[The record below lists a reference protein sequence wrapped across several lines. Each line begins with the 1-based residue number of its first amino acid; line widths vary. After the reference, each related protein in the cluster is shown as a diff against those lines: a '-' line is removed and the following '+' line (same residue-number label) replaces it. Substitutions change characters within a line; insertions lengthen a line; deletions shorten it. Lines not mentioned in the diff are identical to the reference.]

1 MNTLLQRNAHHA
13 QSADCIELDGAQGEG
28 GGQILRTALTLSML
42 TGTPF
47 RIENIRAKRSKPG
60 LLRQHLTAVQAAVQ
74 ISGAT
79 VEGAE
84 AGSQTLRFAPGAIR
98 GGDYRFAIGTAG
110 SCTLVLQ
117 TILPALWFADA
128 PSIVSVSGGTHNRAA
143 PPVDFLIRAW
153 LPLVARMGV
162 TQTLALKRH
171 GFYPA
176 GGGEVVATVAPCSN
190 ALTPLHLTER
200 GAQRALRA
208 EGIVAGV
215 RGSVARRELDTL
227 TRLVPGV
234 EGTVRDLGNAEG
246 PGNALVLDIEHEHV
260 TEVFTGFGER
270 GVTAETIGKDVAHIA
285 QRYLQ
290 STAAVDE
297 YLADQL
303 VLPMAL
309 AGAGAFT
316 VVTASSHLL
325 TNIGVIEKF
334 LPVEVA
340 ARPLE
345 SGAVHVEVA

>member
-1 MNTLLQRNAHHA
+1 MNTQLQF
-13 QSADCIELDGAQGEG
+13 QSQPATCIELDGAQGEG

-47 RIENIRAKRSKPG
+47 QIEHIRAKRSKPG
-60 LLRQHLTAVQAAVQ
+60 LLRQHLTAVQAAVE
-74 ISGAT
+74 ISGAI

-84 AGSQTLRFAPGAIR
+84 AGSQTLRFTPGAIR

-128 PSIVSVSGGTHNRAA
+128 PSTVSVSGGTHNRAA

-162 TQTLALKRH
+162 TQTLTLKRH

-176 GGGEVVATVAPCSN
+176 GGGEVVATVTPCTSPLR
-190 ALTPLHLTER
+190 ALHLTER
-200 GAQRALRA
+200 GAQQALRA

-215 RGSVARRELDTL
+215 RGSVARRELDML
-227 TRLVPGV
+227 GCLVPGV
-234 EGTVRDLGNAEG
+234 DGTVRDLGNAEG
-246 PGNALVLDIEHEHV
+246 PGNALVLDIVHEHV
-260 TEVFTGFGER
+260 TEVLTGFGER
-270 GVTAETIGKDVAHIA
+270 GVTAETIGKDVAHA
-285 QRYLQ
+285 ALRYLQ

-309 AGAGAFT
+309 AGAGSLTA
-316 VVTASSHLL
+316 VAASSHLL
-325 TNIGVIEKF
+325 TNLSVIEKF
-334 LPVEVA
+334 LPVAFDVETVG
-340 ARPLE
+340 P
-345 SGAVHVEVA
+345 GAPVLVRVL

>member
-1 MNTLLQRNAHHA
+1 MNNRLQPAP
-13 QSADCIELDGAQGEG
+13 CIELDGAQGEG

-47 RIENIRAKRSKPG
+47 RIERIRAGRSKPG
-60 LLRQHLTAVQAAVQ
+60 LMRQHLTAVQAAAEV
-74 ISGAT
+74 SGAT

-84 AGSQTLRFAPGAIR
+84 AGSQALAFAPGPIH

-117 TILPALWFADA
+117 TVLPALWFADA
-128 PSIVSVSGGTHNRAA
+128 PSTVAVSGGTHNRAA

-153 LPLVARMGV
+153 QPLLARMGV

-176 GGGEVVATVAPCSN
+176 GGGEVLATVTPC
-190 ALTPLHLTER
+190 AGRLGALHLTER
-200 GAQRALRA
+200 GALR
-208 EGIVAGV
+208 ELSGQGIVANV
-215 RGSVARRELDTL
+215 RPGVARRELEAL
-227 TRLVPGV
+227 AARVPGV
-234 EGTVRDLGNAEG
+234 VGSVRELSPAEG
-246 PGNALVLDIEHEHV
+246 PGNALVLDAVHEHV

-270 GVTAETIGKDVAHIA
+270 GVPAEQVAHGVA
-285 QRYLQ
+285 SAALRYLH

-309 AGAGAFT
+309 AGAGCFT
-316 VVTASSHLL
+316 AVTTSPHLT
-325 TNIGVIEKF
+325 TNIAVIEKF
-334 LPVEVA
+334 LPVEITVQA
-340 ARPLE
+340 ERDASVVRVL
-345 SGAVHVEVA
+345 VN

>member
-1 MNTLLQRNAHHA
+1 MNTQLQF
-13 QSADCIELDGAQGEG
+13 QSQPATCIELDGAQGEG

-47 RIENIRAKRSKPG
+47 QIENIRAKRSKPG
-60 LLRQHLTAVQAAVQ
+60 LLRQHLTAVQAAVE

-84 AGSQTLRFAPGAIR
+84 AGSQTLRFTPGAIR

-128 PSIVSVSGGTHNRAA
+128 PSTVSVSGGTHNRAA

-176 GGGEVVATVAPCSN
+176 GGGEVQATITPC
-190 ALTPLHLTER
+190 AGPLRALHLTER
-200 GAQRALRA
+200 GTQQALRA

-215 RGSVARRELDTL
+215 RGGVARRELDML
-227 TRLVPGV
+227 GCLVPGV

-246 PGNALVLDIEHEHV
+246 PGNALVLDIVHEHV
-260 TEVFTGFGER
+260 TEVLTGFGER
-270 GVTAETIGKDVAHIA
+270 GVPAETIGKDVAHA
-285 QRYLQ
+285 ALRYLQ

-309 AGAGAFT
+309 AGAGSLTA
-316 VVTASSHLL
+316 VAASSHLL
-325 TNIGVIEKF
+325 TNLSVIEKF
-334 LPVEVA
+334 LPVAFDVETVG
-340 ARPLE
+340 P
-345 SGAVHVEVA
+345 GAPVLVCVL